1 MDYLV
6 LYENSNTLFSR
17 KFKEKGI
24 IVKIE
29 PHEKS
34 YESIAFQIIHFI
46 ESIIEKISNTL
57 TVSQNKD
64 ILYTLKYKSIYF
76 FRYNNLMIQYNR
88 QTNNKN
94 KYFDWHLLKSIL
106 TCYYI
111 GIKNKSNTF
120 LHRLD
125 SYNCNIINILKQ
137 KKRASIYIDYIRI
150 RECMI
155 M

>member
-1 MDYLV
+1 MDYLL

-46 ESIIEKISNTL
+46 ESIIKKKCNIL
-57 TVSQNKD
+57 TVSQNKY
-64 ILYTLKYKSIYF
+64 ILYTLKSKFINF
-76 FRYNNLMIQYNR
+76 FKYNSLLIQYNR

-94 KYFDWHLLKSIL
+94 TYFDWNWLNSIL

-111 GIKNKSNTF
+111 GIKTKSSIF
-120 LHRLD
+120 IRRLV
-125 SYNCNIINILKQ
+125 SYNSNNINILQQ
-137 KKRASIYIDYIRI
+137 KKRASVYTDYIRI